1 LGLEPDLTAIRAHL
15 ERLFRRARLEY
26 PEGRCEIAFS
36 NAKGAVN
43 AAETF
48 ALDPDSLDAA
58 TVAAARYNNAGSNVY
73 VGVNP
78 RKPSAPPFGRA
89 SADDVEIAFVQFI
102 DGDSLDTVAKLRNPP
117 APYTWAVTTG
127 KIPNPRVQ
135 PYWDLEEPTRNMEAW
150 SRQQLAL
157 AEFYGADH
165 VIDPP
170 RIMRLA
176 GTISYPSPKK
186 IARGYITEPVTIRTL
201 YSGEERPPVSFEA
214 LAQAYPPVQTN
225 GHTFYTNGH
234 DNRHDP
240 ETGEV
245 FEESPGTTDQTTR
258 PNFQTDR
265 RSIKSLI
272 EHMIADKGGWHA
284 AALTLT
290 GHMIN
295 RGDPDALILALAPAL
310 TTSGYTVAE
319 THAELSQMIRSGRD
333 KWGIPNRDEDFSAG
347 DTSPRTLPLEWFTDI
362 QPSLNASDFIEGL
375 LCDAGMS
382 VVYGESNCGKTFFMT
397 DIAYHIAAGRPWCKR
412 EIEQGGVIYVALEG
426 GFGIRNRLAALRQ
439 HYNETTAIPFA
450 IVPCSVNLLDA
461 DADTAPLIELI
472 KQAAEQISVPVR
484 LVVIDTLS
492 RAMNGGNENAPEDMG
507 KIVKSA
513 DHIREQTG
521 AHVAFVHHCG
531 KDQARGARGHSSLRA
546 ATDTEIEI
554 TRTEG
559 STFSTATVTKQ
570 RELEIDGEFVFEL
583 KQVSLGT
590 NKRGKEVTSCVV
602 VEAQAV
608 PDEAGKQVR
617 LSDMERGFLTEIL
630 ELFNRGDSVELVEP
644 EAGMPTL
651 RTLKRDTLRNWLIK
665 RGKLDVTV
673 EGNGDRYAMS
683 GAEKQRLYRVLNALV
698 NKGVIAMNQERLW
711 LLR

>member
-1 LGLEPDLTAIRAHL
+1 MGAQPDPTAIRVHL

-48 ALDPDSLDAA
+48 GLDPASLDAA
-58 TVAAARYNNAGSNVY
+58 TAAALRYNNAGSNVY

-78 RKPSAPPFGRA
+78 RKPTSPPFGRA
-89 SADDVEIAFVQFI
+89 SASDVEIAFVQFI
-102 DGDSLDTVAKLRNPP
+102 DGDTPETASKLRQ
-117 APYTWAVTTG
+117 APIPYSWAVTTG

-135 PYWDLEEPTRNMEAW
+135 PYWDLEEPTQNMEAW
-150 SRQQLAL
+150 SRRQLAL

-176 GTISYPSPKK
+176 GTVSYPSAKK
-186 IARGYITEPVTIRTL
+186 LAKGYIIEPVTIRTL
-201 YSGEERPPVSFEA
+201 YDGDERPPISFEA
-214 LAQAYPPVQTN
+214 LDQAYPEVRAN
-225 GHTFYTNGH
+225 GHTFHTNGH
-234 DNRHDP
+234 DPD
-240 ETGEV
+240 TGEV
-245 FEESPGTTDQTTR
+245 FDEPNANGAR

-265 RSIKSLI
+265 IDPQTYVDAIKAGHNLHNNARDLI
-272 EHMIADKGGWHA
+272 AHLVATGKPDWLIREFLVAILRPVSDGGTIGQIAG
-284 AALTLT
+284 
-290 GHMIN
+290 
-295 RGDPDALILALAPAL
+295 LIRTAR
-310 TTSGYTVAE
+310 E
-319 THAELSQMIRSGRD
+319 
-333 KWGIPNRDEDFSAG
+333 KWDIPNPGEDFSEQA
-347 DTSPRTLPLEWFTDI
+347 PRSLPLEWFADI

-382 VVYGESNCGKTFFMT
+382 VIYGESNCGKTFFMS
-397 DIAYHIAAGRPWCKR
+397 DIAYHVAAGRAWRKR

-439 HYNETTAIPFA
+439 HYNETSPIPFA

-461 DADTAPLIELI
+461 NADTAPLIALI
-472 KQAAEQISVPVR
+472 QQAAEQIAVSVR
-484 LVVIDTLS
+484 LVIIDTLS

-507 KIVKSA
+507 KIVSSA
-513 DHIREQTG
+513 DRIREQTG
-521 AHVAFVHHCG
+521 AHVAFVHHSG
-531 KDQARGARGHSSLRA
+531 KDQARGARGHSLLRA

-559 STFSTATVTKQ
+559 STFSTATVKKQ

-583 KQVSLGT
+583 KQINLGL
-590 NKRGKEVTSCVV
+590 NKRGKEVTSCIV
-602 VEAQAV
+602 VEAQSA
-608 PDEAGKQVR
+608 PDDAGKQTR

-630 ELFNRGDSVELVEP
+630 ELFNRGENIELVEP
-644 EAGMPTL
+644 EPGMPTL
-651 RTLKRDTLRNWLIK
+651 RTLKRAILRDWLIK

-698 NKGVIAMNQERLW
+698 NKGIIAMNQERLW